1 MTDRD
6 DTPSATPFLLCLLA
20 ILIASGLDAGVK
32 AAALAFPLLTLLLW
46 RYVCG
51 VVMLLPVYLSRPRTP
66 LTAHNLRLHAL
77 RGAAQAATAV
87 TYFYAL
93 TKIGLAEATVIAFT
107 ASLWVVPLSALI
119 LRERI
124 RVVSVIAIVIGLTGV
139 VIVVSG
145 QPLALADSGER
156 TLGIAAATVS
166 AVTYA
171 LTLVLMRLQT
181 RTDDA
186 LSILTYSNIVPAV
199 VIAPL
204 ALSVDTWPGIGV
216 IPVGAVVAVFGV
228 TVWWLFTLAY
238 AKAEAQQL
246 APIDYT
252 ALLWSALFGY
262 LIFEEIPGWQ
272 LYAGAMLIIASCL
285 AVAFGRR
292 RRPPGSGPRSPEAHE
307 VV

>member
-1 MTDRD
+1 MTDPQ
-6 DTPSATPFLLCLLA
+6 DTPPATPFLLCLLA
-20 ILIASGLDAGVK
+20 IFIASGLDAGVK
-32 AAALAFPLLTLLLW
+32 AAALTFPLLTVIFW
-46 RYVCG
+46 RYLCG
-51 VVMLLPVYLSRPRTP
+51 VALLLPVYLGRARAP
-66 LTAHNLRLHAL
+66 LTAHNLRLHAF

-107 ASLWVVPLSALI
+107 AGLWVVPLSALI
-119 LRERI
+119 LGERVRI
-124 RVVSVIAIVIGLTGV
+124 VSVIAIAIGFTGAVIA
-139 VIVVSG
+139 VSG
-145 QPLALADSGER
+145 QPLSLAGGGER
-156 TLGIAAATVS
+156 TLGIVAATLS

-199 VIAPL
+199 LIAPL
-204 ALSVDTWPGIGV
+204 ALSVDTWPGVGV
-216 IPVGAVVAVFGV
+216 IPVGAVVAVFGI

-262 LIFEEIPGWQ
+262 LVFNETPGWQ
-272 LYAGAMLIIASCL
+272 LYAGAVLIIASCL
-285 AVAFGRR
+285 TVTLRRR
-292 RRPPGSGPRSPEAHE
+292 RRPPGSGSGSPEAHE